1 MGIYDNVFD
10 DLIPG
15 GNQPTSSSASPPKA
29 ARQKGG
35 MNGFVDPMRTQQSSN
50 AVATSGPW
58 NDFSHTPEKQAPGG
72 IDFSYNSAKPINSA
86 DQDAAPVHPAAL
98 GITARVKR
106 QNEGFLSDTLTDV
119 KRGIQQIPSAFTE
132 LHDATYPLTYLTGH
146 RIADEAYNWLGAKTG
161 FQPSKWEKQAAEEY
175 SPERQASDKA
185 INDAWKNGS
194 VRDMA
199 SSYLN
204 NPRAVAG
211 ALVGNLVGGPLGLA
225 ARALSRLRTS
235 KD

>member
-58 NDFSHTPEKQAPGG
+58 NDFSHNPEKQAPGG
-72 IDFSYNSAKPINSA
+72 IDFSYNPAKAINSA
-86 DQDAAPVHPAAL
+86 DQYAAPVHPAAL

-119 KRGIQQIPSAFTE
+119 KRGIQQIPSVFT
-132 LHDATYPLTYLTGH
+132 G
-146 RIADEAYNWLGAKTG
+146 
-161 FQPSKWEKQAAEEY
+161 EKQAAEEY

-194 VRDMA
+194 AGDIA

>member
-58 NDFSHTPEKQAPGG
+58 NDFSHNPEKQAPGG
-72 IDFSYNSAKPINSA
+72 IDFSYNPAKPISSA
-86 DQDAAPVHPAAL
+86 DQYAAPVHPAAL

-119 KRGIQQIPSAFTE
+119 KRGIQQIPSVFT
-132 LHDATYPLTYLTGH
+132 G
-146 RIADEAYNWLGAKTG
+146 
-161 FQPSKWEKQAAEEY
+161 EKQAAEEY

-194 VRDMA
+194 AGDIA

-211 ALVGNLVGGPLGLA
+211 VLVGNLVSGPLGLA